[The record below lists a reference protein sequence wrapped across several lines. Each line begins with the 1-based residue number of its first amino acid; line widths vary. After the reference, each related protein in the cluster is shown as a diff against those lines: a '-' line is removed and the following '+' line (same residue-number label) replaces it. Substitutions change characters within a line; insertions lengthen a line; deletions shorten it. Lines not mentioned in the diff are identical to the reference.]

1 MVVPQFQNEPKYTF
15 NTQIIKPRTNPTEQ
29 EKLSRMNHIIN
40 QNSDLNL
47 TIAIEQATDLQ
58 R

>member
-15 NTQIIKPRTNPTEQ
+15 NTQIIKPRANPTEQ

-40 QNSDLNL
+40 QNRDLNL